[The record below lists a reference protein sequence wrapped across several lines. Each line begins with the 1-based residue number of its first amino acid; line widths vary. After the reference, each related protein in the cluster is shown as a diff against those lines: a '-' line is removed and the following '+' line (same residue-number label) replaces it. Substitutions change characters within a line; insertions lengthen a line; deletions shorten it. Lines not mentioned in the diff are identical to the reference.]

1 MKNNAKERIKV
12 LIADD
17 HEIMR
22 MGLSSLFETDPSLD
36 VIGEAVDG
44 NEAVRKTLKLHPDVV
59 VMDLMMPVKDGSEAT
74 QEIKRTLPC
83 TKILLLTTFG
93 TADGIAHALDAGA
106 EGALLKST
114 TNSEIIKAIKALARG
129 ARFIS
134 PDVKELLS
142 RNPPVPELTE
152 RQRLIL
158 SSITEG
164 LTNLAIADRLGIS
177 EDGVKRHVNAIMAK
191 LGADSR
197 AEAVAIALRKHL
209 LKI

>member
-1 MKNNAKERIKV
+1 MKEKIKV

-22 MGLSSLFETDPSLD
+22 MGLVSLFETDPSLE
-36 VIGEAVDG
+36 VIGEAADG

-59 VMDLMMPVKDGSEAT
+59 VMDLMMPQKDGSEAT
-74 QEIKRTLPC
+74 REIKDSLPE

-93 TADGIAHALDAGA
+93 TSDGIAHALEAGA
-106 EGALLKST
+106 EGALLKSAANT
-114 TNSEIIKAIKALARG
+114 DILKAIKRIIAGNKAVSDEVR
-129 ARFIS
+129 
-134 PDVKELLS
+134 ELLDKA
-142 RNPPVPELTE
+142 PPVPELTE

-158 SSITEG
+158 ASITEG
-164 LTNLAIADRLGIS
+164 LTNGAIADRLGIS

-197 AEAVAIALRKHL
+197 AEAVAIALKKHL

>member
-1 MKNNAKERIKV
+1 MKGKIKV

-22 MGLSSLFETDPSLD
+22 MGLASLFETDPSLE
-36 VIGEAVDG
+36 VIGEAADG
-44 NEAVRKTLKLHPDVV
+44 NEAVRKTRKLHPDVV
-59 VMDLMMPVKDGSEAT
+59 VMDLMMPQKDGSEAT
-74 QEIKRTLPC
+74 REIKDSLPV

-93 TADGIAHALDAGA
+93 TSDGIAHALEAGA
-106 EGALLKST
+106 EGALLKSAANT
-114 TNSEIIKAIKALARG
+114 DIIRAIKRIASGNTAVSNEVR
-129 ARFIS
+129 
-134 PDVKELLS
+134 ELLDKA
-142 RNPPVPELTE
+142 PPVPELTE

-158 SSITEG
+158 TSITEG
-164 LTNLAIADRLGIS
+164 LTNGAIADRLGIS

>member
-1 MKNNAKERIKV
+1 MKEKIKV

-22 MGLSSLFETDPSLD
+22 MGLASLFETDPSLA
-36 VIGEAVDG
+36 VIGEAADG

-59 VMDLMMPVKDGSEAT
+59 VMDLMMPQKDGSEAT
-74 QEIKRTLPC
+74 REIKDLLPE

-93 TADGIAHALDAGA
+93 TSDGIAHALEAGA
-106 EGALLKST
+106 EGALLKSAANT
-114 TNSEIIKAIKALARG
+114 DILKAIKRIIAGNKAVSDEVR
-129 ARFIS
+129 
-134 PDVKELLS
+134 ELLDKA
-142 RNPPVPELTE
+142 PPVPELTE

-197 AEAVAIALRKHL
+197 AEAVAIALKKHL

>member
-1 MKNNAKERIKV
+1 MTPIRVFLVDDHALMRQGLISLLGTRKDIEVVGDAESGEAALRKAPRLKPDVIIMDLIMPGMDGAEATRQLRQIMPDAHV
-12 LIADD
+12 LI
-17 HEIMR
+17 
-22 MGLSSLFETDPSLD
+22 
-36 VIGEAVDG
+36 
-44 NEAVRKTLKLHPDVV
+44 
-59 VMDLMMPVKDGSEAT
+59 
-74 QEIKRTLPC
+74 
-83 TKILLLTTFG
+83 LTSFG

-106 EGALLKST
+106 EGVLLKST

-134 PDVKELLS
+134 PEVKELLS

>member
-1 MKNNAKERIKV
+1 MKEKIKV

-22 MGLSSLFETDPSLD
+22 MGLVSLFETDPSLE
-36 VIGEAVDG
+36 VIGEAADG

-59 VMDLMMPVKDGSEAT
+59 VMDLMMPQKDGSEAT
-74 QEIKRTLPC
+74 REIKDSLPE

-93 TADGIAHALDAGA
+93 TSDGIAHALEAGA
-106 EGALLKST
+106 EGALLKSAANT
-114 TNSEIIKAIKALARG
+114 DILKAIKRIIAGNKAVSDEVR
-129 ARFIS
+129 
-134 PDVKELLS
+134 ELLDKA
-142 RNPPVPELTE
+142 PPVPELTE

-197 AEAVAIALRKHL
+197 AEAVAIALKKHL

>member
-1 MKNNAKERIKV
+1 MKDTREPIRV

-22 MGLSSLFETDPSLD
+22 MGLVSLLETDELIS
-36 VIGEAVDG
+36 VVGEAADG
-44 NEAVRKTLKLHPDVV
+44 EEAVRKAQKLRPDVV

-74 QEIKRTLPC
+74 QEIKAALPE
-83 TKILLLTTFG
+83 TRILLLTTFG
-93 TADGIAHALDAGA
+93 TADGIAHAIEAGA

-114 TNSEIIKAIKALARG
+114 TNSNIIKAIRALADG
-129 ARFIS
+129 KQFIS
-134 PDVKELLS
+134 SEVKELLTKD
-142 RNPPVPELTE
+142 PPVPELTE

-158 SSITEG
+158 ASITEG

>member
-1 MKNNAKERIKV
+1 MKNNTKERITV

-22 MGLSSLFETDPSLD
+22 MGLFSLFETDPSLD
-36 VIGEAVDG
+36 VVGEAADG
-44 NEAVRKTLKLHPDVV
+44 NEAVRKTLRLHPDVV

-74 QEIKRTLPC
+74 QEIKSASPD
-83 TKILLLTTFG
+83 TKILLLTTVG

-114 TNSEIIKAIKALARG
+114 ANSEIVKAIKTLAGG
-129 ARFIS
+129 APFIS
-134 PDVKELLS
+134 TEVRELIAK
-142 RNPPVPELTE
+142 NPPAPELTE

-158 SSITEG
+158 ASITEG
-164 LTNLAIADRLGIS
+164 LTNGAIADRLGIS

-197 AEAVAIALRKHL
+197 AEAVAIALKKHL

>member
-1 MKNNAKERIKV
+1 MKEKIKV

-22 MGLSSLFETDPSLD
+22 MGLASLFETDPSLE
-36 VIGEAVDG
+36 VIGEAADG
-44 NEAVRKTLKLHPDVV
+44 NEAIRKTRKLHPDVV

-74 QEIKRTLPC
+74 REIKDSLPE

-93 TADGIAHALDAGA
+93 TSDGIAHALEAGA
-106 EGALLKST
+106 EGALLKSAANT
-114 TNSEIIKAIKALARG
+114 DILKAIKRIVAGNTAVSDEVR
-129 ARFIS
+129 
-134 PDVKELLS
+134 ELM
-142 RNPPVPELTE
+142 NKAPPVPELTE

-158 SSITEG
+158 ASITEG
-164 LTNLAIADRLGIS
+164 LTNGAIADRLGIS